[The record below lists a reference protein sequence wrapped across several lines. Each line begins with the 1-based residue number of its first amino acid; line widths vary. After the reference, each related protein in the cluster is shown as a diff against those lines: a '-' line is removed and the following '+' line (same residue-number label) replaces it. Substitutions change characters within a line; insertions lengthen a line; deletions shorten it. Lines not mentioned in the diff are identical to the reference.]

1 MAGKVG
7 AEKVARG
14 AGAVG
19 LDTLFTALA
28 EPTRV
33 RLIAL
38 LGDGETCV
46 CDLLGALDLPQ
57 PLVSRHLGVLR
68 RAGLVLARRDGR
80 WMWYR
85 LAPGGSPLVRALVAA
100 LLEHREELPG
110 FARAARRCDRSRG
123 AQGCCD

>member
-1 MAGKVG
+1 MAGKAGTKQLRNGVG
-7 AEKVARG
+7 AVE
-14 AGAVG
+14 
-19 LDTLFTALA
+19 LDTLLTAFA

-46 CDLLGALDLPQ
+46 CDLLEALDLPQ
-57 PLVSRHLGVLR
+57 PLISRHLGVLR
-68 RAGLVLARRDGR
+68 RAGLVEARRDGR

-85 LAPGGSPLVRALVAA
+85 LAPVGSPLARALVAA
-100 LLEHREELPG
+100 LLEHAKELPG
-110 FARAARRCDRSRG
+110 FERAARRCDRSRG